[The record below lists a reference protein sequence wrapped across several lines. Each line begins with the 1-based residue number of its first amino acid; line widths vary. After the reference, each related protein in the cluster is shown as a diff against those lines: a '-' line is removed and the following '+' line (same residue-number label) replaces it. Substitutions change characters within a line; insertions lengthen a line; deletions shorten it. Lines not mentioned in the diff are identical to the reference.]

1 MLEHDGT
8 MRFTELIDAVPG
20 LSKRLLTERL
30 TELETAGL
38 VDRHVSTERPVAV
51 SYALTPTGAALDA
64 TFRELRAWLEHQ
76 PA

>member
-1 MLEHDGT
+1 MTSLEVDWLLGRRWTARIVMVMLEHDGT

-38 VDRHVSTERPVAV
+38 VDRHVPQSDQSP
-51 SYALTPTGAALDA
+51 SA
-64 TFRELRAWLEHQ
+64 TH
-76 PA
+76 